1 MTNFNLGE
9 LPMKFTFKKTTKQ
22 FTVTSAALAVL
33 AASLPAQA
41 VTFVPFSFKTN
52 VTASPPT
59 DPASGLLND
68 PTKDILLD
76 SVVSGG
82 KTTNLF
88 EVVTGARILQND
100 TYNLPDGTTYGIL
113 NSGRGPN
120 TVSDPLTGE
129 GPSNPVQSGAS
140 IVGSLGNLNL
150 NSLVVTR
157 ESAPNASFEVSFD
170 NPVSSFFFWERGGT
184 AGGSVAGDSDLL
196 VEALSEDGNTVL
208 ASYKI
213 LRENYTNAGYNISTI
228 VDPILNNGPFN
239 IGSIGLRLD
248 SGTTRTLRLTSSN
261 NNLGATGGDNGPD
274 VKVVAAS
281 VAVPEPTT
289 MIGTLLAV
297 GLGLANL
304 CKRMSAD

>member
-1 MTNFNLGE
+1 
-9 LPMKFTFKKTTKQ
+9 MKFTFKKTTEQ
-22 FTVTSAALAVL
+22 FTITSAALAVF

-41 VTFVPFSFKTN
+41 VTFVPFSFTTN

-76 SVVSGG
+76 SVVFGG
-82 KTTNLF
+82 NTTNVF

-129 GPSNPVQSGAS
+129 GPSNPVQSGAD
-140 IVGSLGNLNL
+140 IDGSLGNLNL

-157 ESAPNASFEVSFD
+157 ESAPLASFEVSFD

-213 LRENYTNAGYNISTI
+213 LRENYTQAGYNISTI
-228 VDPILNNGPFN
+228 VEPILNNGPFN

-248 SGTTRTLRLTSSN
+248 RGTTRRLRLTSSN

-289 MIGTLLAV
+289 MIGTLLAG
-297 GLGLANL
+297 GLGLAL
-304 CKRMSAD
+304 RRKRVSAD

>member
-1 MTNFNLGE
+1 
-9 LPMKFTFKKTTKQ
+9 MKFTFEKTTALA
-22 FTVTSAALAVL
+22 TVTSAALAVL
-33 AASLPAQA
+33 AASLPARA
-41 VTFVPFSFKTN
+41 VTFVPFSFTTN

-76 SVVSGG
+76 SVVSSGN
-82 KTTNLF
+82 TTNLF
-88 EVVTGARILQND
+88 EVVTRARILQND

-129 GPSNPVQSGAS
+129 GPSNPVQSGAD

-157 ESAPNASFEVSFD
+157 ESAPKASFEVSFD

-213 LRENYTNAGYNISTI
+213 LRENYTNAGYNISTQ
-228 VDPILNNGPFN
+228 VAPILNNGPFN
-239 IGSIGLRLD
+239 IGSIGLSLD
-248 SGTTRTLRLTSSN
+248 GGTTRTLRLTSSN

-289 MIGTLLAV
+289 TIGTLLA
-297 GLGLANL
+297 GGLAL
-304 CKRMSAD
+304 TLRRKRTSAD

>member
-1 MTNFNLGE
+1 
-9 LPMKFTFKKTTKQ
+9 MKLALEKTTSLA
-22 FTVTSAALAVL
+22 TVTSAVLAVMV
-33 AASLPAQA
+33 ASLPAQA
-41 VTFVPFSFKTN
+41 VTFVPFSFTTN

-59 DPASGLLND
+59 EPASGLLND

-82 KTTNLF
+82 NTTSRF

-113 NSGRGPN
+113 NSGRGAN

-129 GPSNPVQSGAS
+129 GPSNPVQSGAD

-157 ESAPNASFEVSFD
+157 EAASTASFEVSFD

-184 AGGSVAGDSDLL
+184 AGGSVAGDSDFL
-196 VEALSEDGNTVL
+196 VEALSEDSNTVL

-213 LRENYTNAGYNISTI
+213 LRENYTNAGYNISTQ
-228 VDPILNNGPFN
+228 VEPILNNGPFN
-239 IGSIGLRLD
+239 IGSIALSLD
-248 SGTTRTLRLTSSN
+248 GGTTRTLRITSSD

-274 VKVVAAS
+274 IKFAAAS

-289 MIGTLLAV
+289 TIGMLLAG
-297 GLGLANL
+297 GLGLAL
-304 CKRMSAD
+304 RLKRMSAD

>member
-1 MTNFNLGE
+1 
-9 LPMKFTFKKTTKQ
+9 MKFTFKKTTEQ
-22 FTVTSAALAVL
+22 LTVTSAALAVL

-52 VTASPPT
+52 VTASPET

-129 GPSNPVQSGAS
+129 GPSNPVQSGAD
-140 IVGSLGNLNL
+140 IVGRLGNLNL

-157 ESAPNASFEVSFD
+157 ESAPSECVEV
-170 NPVSSFFFWERGGT
+170 
-184 AGGSVAGDSDLL
+184 
-196 VEALSEDGNTVL
+196 
-208 ASYKI
+208 Y
-213 LRENYTNAGYNISTI
+213 
-228 VDPILNNGPFN
+228 
-239 IGSIGLRLD
+239 LD
-248 SGTTRTLRLTSSN
+248 
-261 NNLGATGGDNGPD
+261 
-274 VKVVAAS
+274 
-281 VAVPEPTT
+281 
-289 MIGTLLAV
+289 
-297 GLGLANL
+297 
-304 CKRMSAD
+304 